1 MVVGLI
7 VFSAYRG
14 ASGEKVTITIWGS
27 MEEIQFSDIVRE
39 TSLYQ
44 NDLIKLEYK
53 KKPEETF
60 DADFVEALAAGEGP
74 DLFIIPSDKI
84 VKHQNKILTIPYS
97 VFSERQFKEAFIE
110 GAEIF
115 TTLKGI
121 TALPVSVD
129 PLVMYWN
136 RSILN
141 EAKVTTAPKY
151 WDEFYDLA
159 SLISRKDGALN
170 IQRSVVAFGE
180 FGNVSHAKDIIAML
194 CLQAGTPITAWQGDK
209 IQSVLSYN
217 FNKPTLPA
225 DAAVNFYTEFS
236 NPAKATY
243 SWNRSLPS
251 SYDYFLSGDLALYFG
266 PASEIGGLRLKN
278 PNLNFDVAP
287 VPMSREGGESVVFGK
302 FFAIAVTKSSKK
314 ANTAFTAA
322 SILAGEGAKTWS
334 EVTGLPPV
342 QRSLLAIK
350 QERAHTSVFYDGA
363 IRARGWLDPE
373 PLESNMVFRN
383 MIESITSGRA
393 RTSEAVSR
401 ASRELDS
408 LLVK

>member
-1 MVVGLI
+1 MTKFQLIFTGIFGAFVVVGLI

-27 MEEIQFSDIVRE
+27 IEEIQFSDIVRE

-115 TTLKGI
+115 TTPKGI

-170 IQRSVVAFGE
+170 IQRSVVA
-180 FGNVSHAKDIIAML
+180 
-194 CLQAGTPITAWQGDK
+194 
-209 IQSVLSYN
+209 
-217 FNKPTLPA
+217 
-225 DAAVNFYTEFS
+225 
-236 NPAKATY
+236 
-243 SWNRSLPS
+243 
-251 SYDYFLSGDLALYFG
+251 
-266 PASEIGGLRLKN
+266 
-278 PNLNFDVAP
+278 
-287 VPMSREGGESVVFGK
+287 
-302 FFAIAVTKSSKK
+302 
-314 ANTAFTAA
+314 
-322 SILAGEGAKTWS
+322 
-334 EVTGLPPV
+334 
-342 QRSLLAIK
+342 
-350 QERAHTSVFYDGA
+350 
-363 IRARGWLDPE
+363 
-373 PLESNMVFRN
+373 
-383 MIESITSGRA
+383 
-393 RTSEAVSR
+393 
-401 ASRELDS
+401 
-408 LLVK
+408 